1 MDIFWGMKSNV
12 SKPVISTDVCLTDVC
27 VWIQVEKDSKCAV
40 FGLGAV
46 GLAAVMGCKAA
57 EAKTI
62 IGIDVNPA
70 RFEKA
75 MLLGATGCVNPS
87 NYNKSIQEV
96 IVELSQGGV
105 DYALECV
112 GSPAVMVGVQNYDV
126 LFHKHYQLRLPVFL
140 SF

>member
-1 MDIFWGMKSNV
+1 MDIFWRMKSNV
-12 SKPVISTDVCLTDVC
+12 SKQVISTDVCLTDVC

-112 GSPAVMVGVQNYDV
+112 GSPAVMVGVQKYDA
-126 LFHKHYQLRLPVFL
+126 FIP
-140 SF
+140 